1 MQSYLRPGFGTGLIP
16 RQALGS
22 AHGADTRAQKIFQK
36 YILKIF
42 FKEKYFM
49 EINISKVK
57 SVLQVESQHPAY
69 VYKSVTITCKYDY
82 YCMRLC

>member
-22 AHGADTRAQKIFQK
+22 AQWCRHKGPKDF
-36 YILKIF
+36 LKVYFKDI

-49 EINISKVK
+49 EINISKV
-57 SVLQVESQHPAY
+57 
-69 VYKSVTITCKYDY
+69 
-82 YCMRLC
+82 